1 MVRKIDAM
9 TDTTDTTDTE
19 DKPAKKT
26 LSLARPGK
34 LELKKTVEG
43 GQVRQNFSHG
53 RSKIVAVEVRK
64 KRTFEAGSSGSMQE
78 VKEAAEEIILDE
90 PVDDAP
96 AEITAEAAPT
106 PDVTPEPAAPAPAR
120 QLTEQER
127 AARAKALQEARRAE
141 EENKKIAEKQAS
153 IEAAASAK
161 SEAAA
166 AKSETEAEPDARTQ
180 ADLAADA
187 SRREVEAEETARR
200 EKRGQDAADAGMAKL
215 KKLGEAEEEESDE
228 AARGKRGKVAPRR
241 PSPSRRGEPRRRAGR
256 LTITEA
262 LDENERVR
270 SLASV
275 KRARERQKKKEGP
288 IEHVKIVREVTIPE
302 TITVQELA
310 NRMAERGVD
319 VIGALMKLGTMVTM
333 DQTIDADTAE
343 LVVAEFGHKLN
354 RVAASDV
361 EIGMAGGDDAEGDM
375 EARAPVVTVMGHV
388 DHGKTS
394 LLDALRQTDVVSSEA
409 GGITQH
415 IGAYQTTLAGGQ
427 KITFID
433 TPGHEAFTE
442 MRARGAVATD
452 IVVLVVAANDGIMPQ
467 TIEAI
472 SHAKAAGVPMIIAI
486 NKIDLPDANP
496 LRIRTQLLEHEVV
509 LESMGGDVL
518 DVEVS
523 ATQKTNLDKLEE
535 IILLQAEVLDLK
547 ANPNRPAEGVVIE
560 AKIEQGRG
568 PVATVLVQ
576 RGTLKIGDIF
586 VAGAQWG
593 RVRALVDDH
602 GNAAK
607 QAGPS
612 QPMELTGLNA
622 PPAAGDDMVVVE
634 NEQRAREIAEFRQ
647 NRDRDSRTQI
657 APRGTLEEMFDAI
670 QAGIAKDLPVV
681 IKGDVQGSIE
691 AIIGMLNKLPQD
703 EVKVQVLHSGVGGIT
718 ESDVT
723 LAEASRGV
731 IIGFNVRAN
740 GKVRAMAKSEN
751 VDIRYYSVI
760 YEVIDDMKNML
771 VGLMAPELREI
782 FLGNAE
788 VREVFNV
795 SKVGRVAGCYITE
808 GSVRRGAKVRLLRDS
823 VVIHEG
829 SLSTLKRFKD
839 DAREVNENYECGMS
853 FENYNDLKVGDVI
866 ECFDI
871 QEIAPTL

>member
-78 VKEAAEEIILDE
+78 VKEAAEEVILDE

-433 TPGHEAFTE
+433 TPGHEAFTK

-467 TIEAI
+467 TVEGI

-751 VDIRYYSVI
+751 VDIRYFSVI

>member
-1 MVRKIDAM
+1 LLVRKIDVM

-19 DKPAKKT
+19 KKPAKKP
-26 LSLARPGK
+26 LSLSRPGK

-78 VKEAAEEIILDE
+78 VKEAVEEIVPVEPVAEE
-90 PVDDAP
+90 P
-96 AEITAEAAPT
+96 AEIKAEAPPPELAPA
-106 PDVTPEPAAPAPAR
+106 PAASGAPAPAR

-127 AARAKALQEARRAE
+127 AVRAKALQEARRVE
-141 EENKKIAEKQAS
+141 EENKKLAEEQAS
-153 IEAAASAK
+153 IA
-161 SEAAA
+161 AAA
-166 AKSETEAEPDARTQ
+166 AKSEGGAEPDARTQ

-187 SRREVEAEETARR
+187 SRREVEAEEAARR
-200 EKRGQDAADAGMAKL
+200 DKRGQDAATAGVAKL
-215 KKLGEAEEEESDE
+215 KNHSEAEEEEGSE

-302 TITVQELA
+302 LITVQELA

-319 VIGALMKLGTMVTM
+319 VVGALMKLGIMVTM

-343 LVVAEFGHKLN
+343 LMVAEFGHKLN
-354 RVAASDV
+354 RVSASDV
-361 EIGMAGGDDAEGDM
+361 EIGMVGGDDVDADM
-375 EARAPVVTVMGHV
+375 LPRAPVVTVMGHV

-394 LLDALRQTDVVSSEA
+394 LLDALRQTDVVSGEA

-415 IGAYQTTLAGGQ
+415 IGAYQTSLASGE

-433 TPGHEAFTE
+433 TPGHEAFTK

-467 TIEAI
+467 TVEGI

-509 LESMGGDVL
+509 LESMGGEVL

-523 ATQKTNLDKLEE
+523 ATQKTNLEKLEE

-547 ANPNRPAEGVVIE
+547 ANPNRLAEGIVIE

-576 RGTLKIGDIF
+576 RGTLKIGDVF

-607 QAGPS
+607 EAGPS

-622 PPAAGDDMVVVE
+622 PPLAGDDLVVVE

-647 NRDRDSRTQI
+647 NRDRDSRAAV

-670 QAGIAKDLPVV
+670 QAGIAKELPVV
-681 IKGDVQGSIE
+681 IKGDVQGSVE

-703 EVKVQVLHSGVGGIT
+703 EVKVQILHSGVGGIT

-740 GKVRAMAKSEN
+740 GKVRAMAKSDN

-823 VVIHEG
+823 VVVHEG

>member
-1 MVRKIDAM
+1 MS
-9 TDTTDTTDTE
+9 DTTDTTESE
-19 DKPAKKT
+19 DKPAKNT
-26 LSLARPGK
+26 LSLSRPGK

-53 RSKIVAVEVRK
+53 RSKIVTVEVRK
-64 KRTFEAGSSGSMQE
+64 KRTFEAGSTGSMQE
-78 VKEAAEEIILDE
+78 VKEAVETVPPAKLASLA
-90 PVDDAP
+90 PV
-96 AEITAEAAPT
+96 EAEAKFEPAQP
-106 PDVTPEPAAPAPAR
+106 PAAPASAPAR
-120 QLTEQER
+120 QLTDQER
-127 AARAKALQEARRAE
+127 AARAKALQDARRIE
-141 EENKKIAEKQAS
+141 EESKKEAEQRAS
-153 IEAAASAK
+153 REATKSAAELAASAEVEMK
-161 SEAAA
+161 ADAAA
-166 AKSETEAEPDARTQ
+166 RAD

-187 SRREVEAEETARR
+187 SRRAMEAEEMARR
-200 EKRGQDAADAGMAKL
+200 EKRGQDNAEAAMAKL
-215 KKLGEAEEEESDE
+215 KKHAGAEDEEGEEEL
-228 AARGKRGKVAPRR
+228 RGKRGKVAPRR
-241 PSPSRRGEPRRRAGR
+241 PSPSRRGEPRRRSGR

-288 IEHVKIVREVTIPE
+288 IEHVKIVRAVTIPE

-310 NRMAERGVD
+310 NRMAARGVD
-319 VIGALMKLGTMVTM
+319 VVGALMKLGSMVTI
-333 DQTIDADTAE
+333 DQEIDADTAE
-343 LVVAEFGHKLN
+343 LVVAEFGHKVN

-361 EIGMAGGDDAEGDM
+361 EIGLTGADDDKADM
-375 EARAPVVTVMGHV
+375 QPRPPVVTVMGHV

-394 LLDALRQTDVVSSEA
+394 LLDALRQTDVVSGEA

-415 IGAYQTTLAGGQ
+415 IGAYQTTLESGE

-442 MRARGAVATD
+442 MRARGAIATD

-467 TIEAI
+467 TVEAI
-472 SHAKAAGVPMIIAI
+472 SHAKAAEVPIIIAI

-496 LRIRTQLLEHEVV
+496 TRIRTQLLEHEVV
-509 LESMGGDVL
+509 LESMGGEVL

-523 ATQKTNLDKLEE
+523 ATQRTNLDKLEE
-535 IILLQAEVLDLK
+535 VILLQAEMLDLN
-547 ANPNRPAEGVVIE
+547 ANPGRAAEGVVVE

-576 RGTLKIGDIF
+576 RGTLKISEVF

-593 RVRALVDDH
+593 RVRALVDGH
-602 GNAAK
+602 GAK
-607 QAGPS
+607 VKTAGPA
-612 QPMELTGLNA
+612 QPVELTGLNA
-622 PPAAGDDMVVVE
+622 PPAAGDDFVVVE
-634 NEQRAREIAEFRQ
+634 NEGRAREITEFRQ
-647 NRDRDSRTQI
+647 NRERHSRTQF

-670 QAGIAKDLPVV
+670 QAGVTKELPVV
-681 IKGDVQGSIE
+681 IKADVQGSIE
-691 AIIGMLNKLPQD
+691 AIGGMLAKLPQD
-703 EVKVQVLHSGVGGIT
+703 EVKVQNLHTGVGGIT

-731 IIGFNVRAN
+731 IIGFNVRAP
-740 GKVRAMAKSEN
+740 GKVRTLARTQN

-760 YEVIDDMKNML
+760 YELIDDMKNML
-771 VGLMAPELREI
+771 VGLMAPEIKEI

-795 SKVGRVAGCYITE
+795 SRVGRVAGCYISE

-839 DAREVNENYECGMS
+839 DVREVTENYECGMS
-853 FENYNDLKVGDVI
+853 FENYNDLKVGDII
-866 ECFDI
+866 ECFDV
-871 QEIAPTL
+871 EEVAPTL

>member
-1 MVRKIDAM
+1 MS
-9 TDTTDTTDTE
+9 DTTDTTE
-19 DKPAKKT
+19 SEEKSAKKT
-26 LSLARPGK
+26 LSLSRPGK

-53 RSKIVAVEVRK
+53 RSKIVTVEVRK
-64 KRTFEAGSSGSMQE
+64 KRTFEAGSTGSMQE
-78 VKEAAEEIILDE
+78 VKEVVEVV
-90 PVDDAP
+90 PP
-96 AEITAEAAPT
+96 AE
-106 PDVTPEPAAPAPAR
+106 PASPAPVETKTKVEPPQPSADPASTGAQ
-120 QLTEQER
+120 QLTDQER
-127 AARAKALQEARRAE
+127 AARAKALQDARRIE
-141 EENKKIAEKQAS
+141 EENKKEAEERANREAKQS
-153 IEAAASAK
+153 AA
-161 SEAAA
+161 ELAAA
-166 AKSETEAEPDARTQ
+166 AELEMKADAAARAE

-187 SRREVEAEETARR
+187 SRRAMEAEEMARR
-200 EKRGQDAADAGMAKL
+200 EKRGQDNAEAAMAKL
-215 KKLGEAEEEESDE
+215 KKHTGAEDEESEEEL
-228 AARGKRGKVAPRR
+228 RGKRGKVPPRR
-241 PSPSRRGEPRRRAGR
+241 PSPSRRGEPRRRSGR
-256 LTITEA
+256 LTISEA

-288 IEHVKIVREVTIPE
+288 IEHVKIVREVTVPE

-310 NRMAERGVD
+310 NRMAARGVD
-319 VIGALMKLGTMVTM
+319 VVGALMKLGSMVTI
-333 DQTIDADTAE
+333 DQKIDADTAE
-343 LVVAEFGHKLN
+343 LVVAEFGHKVN

-361 EIGMAGGDDAEGDM
+361 EIGLTGAEDDEADM
-375 EARAPVVTVMGHV
+375 QPRPPVVTVMGHV

-394 LLDALRQTDVVSSEA
+394 LLDALRKTDVVSGEA

-415 IGAYQTTLAGGQ
+415 IGAYQTNLESGE

-442 MRARGAVATD
+442 MRARGAIATD

-467 TIEAI
+467 TVEAI
-472 SHAKAAGVPMIIAI
+472 SHAKAAEVPIIIAI

-496 LRIRTQLLEHEVV
+496 TRIRTQLLEHEVV
-509 LESMGGDVL
+509 LESMGGEVL

-523 ATQKTNLDKLEE
+523 ATQRTNLDKLEE
-535 IILLQAEVLDLK
+535 IILLQAEMLDLN
-547 ANPNRPAEGVVIE
+547 ANPGRAAEGVVVE

-576 RGTLKIGDIF
+576 RGTLKIGDVF

-593 RVRALVDDH
+593 RVRALVDDN
-602 GNAAK
+602 GAK
-607 QAGPS
+607 VKLAGPA
-612 QPMELTGLNA
+612 QPVELTGLNA
-622 PPAAGDDMVVVE
+622 PPAAGDDFVVVE
-634 NEQRAREIAEFRQ
+634 NEGRAREITEFRQ
-647 NRDRDSRTQI
+647 KRERDSRAQF

-670 QAGIAKDLPVV
+670 QAGIAKALPVV
-681 IKGDVQGSIE
+681 IKADVQGSIE
-691 AIIGMLNKLPQD
+691 AIAGMLAKLPQD
-703 EVKVQVLHSGVGGIT
+703 EVKVQFLHTGVGGIA

-731 IIGFNVRAN
+731 IIGFNVRAP
-740 GKVRAMAKSEN
+740 GKVRALADAQK

-771 VGLMAPELREI
+771 VGLMAPGIKEI

-795 SKVGRVAGCYITE
+795 SKVGRVAGCYISE

-839 DAREVNENYECGMS
+839 DVREVSENYECGMS

-866 ECFDI
+866 ECFDV
-871 QEIAPTL
+871 EEVAPTL